1 MNASAPLTGA
11 DAFLRSVERMME
23 RAGQGQ
29 HLGLS
34 VLELGPGFDPE
45 RFRGAARRLAEA
57 SPIAA
62 ARIRQPLFQVA
73 RWSWDAAD
81 KAAFLLREH
90 PAGTD
95 LEALCQR
102 RLNEPAASAVTFD
115 LVPRAGGGASLVMCW
130 RHLLLDG
137 KGAELLLAELG
148 RLAED
153 PAAATRP
160 RSWGVLG
167 DRKLSWRALLAEAGR
182 FKDGF
187 YENTRHAIRALAPP
201 RPGRAGA
208 RFLIEAFS
216 VEETARINA
225 RAEGISRGLFH
236 LGWFL
241 AAAMR
246 AHRAVW
252 LRRGA
257 EPASYQVGCAV
268 GERKRGARHPIWQ
281 NQVSQLF
288 FRLLPAEAAS
298 LEGAAARLQEQF
310 ATLSRQRM
318 DTAFAAMTGLLRRL
332 PPSWYL
338 RLLRANSGGY
348 LTSFFF
354 SHTGAFLPECDAF
367 CGAPILNGWHVPS
380 ICAPPGTGLF
390 FSERN
395 GALTATFSWRDG
407 AVAEEELALMRA
419 TLRED
424 LLGP

>member
-34 VLELGPGFDPE
+34 VLRLGPGFDSA
-45 RFRGAARRLAEA
+45 RFRDAAERLAAA

-62 ARIRQPLFQVA
+62 GRIRQPLFRVA
-73 RWSWDAAD
+73 CWSWDAAD
-81 KAAFLLREH
+81 RAAFLFREH
-90 PAGTD
+90 PTGTD
-95 LEALCQR
+95 VDALCHR
-102 RLNEPAASAVTFD
+102 RLNEPAPCAVAFD
-115 LVPRAGGGASLVMCW
+115 LVPETGGGATLVACW

-153 PAAATRP
+153 PGATTQP
-160 RSWGVLG
+160 NSWGVLG
-167 DRKLSWRALLAEAGR
+167 DRKLGWRALLAEAER

-187 YENTRHAIRALAPP
+187 YENTKHAIRALGAAK
-201 RPGRAGA
+201 PGRAGA

-216 VEETARINA
+216 VEETARING

-298 LEGAAARLQEQF
+298 LEGAAALLQEQF

-318 DTAFAAMTGLLRRL
+318 DLAFAAMTGLLRRL

-338 RLLRANSGGY
+338 RLLRVNSGGY

-354 SHTGAFLPECDAF
+354 SHTGAFLPERDAL

-390 FSERN
+390 FSERA
-395 GALTATFSWRDG
+395 GALTATFSWREGSVTDG
-407 AVAEEELALMRA
+407 ELALMRA

-424 LLGP
+424 LLGS